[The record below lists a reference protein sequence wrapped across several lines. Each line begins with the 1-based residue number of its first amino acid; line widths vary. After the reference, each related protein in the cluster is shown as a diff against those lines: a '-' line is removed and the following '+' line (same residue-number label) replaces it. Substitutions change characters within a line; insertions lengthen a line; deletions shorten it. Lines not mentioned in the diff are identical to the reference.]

1 MEDIFQNTLV
11 LWCLTSSK
19 VDMVDFVNFNK
30 AVIRRNAFS
39 GFFKNNDK
47 EREEK
52 KFNLILSHFD
62 HTF

>member
-1 MEDIFQNTLV
+1 
-11 LWCLTSSK
+11 
-19 VDMVDFVNFNK
+19 MVDFVNFNK